1 MLNQKTQIVFLL
13 SIQVIFCFVF
23 FQYAPIDFECD
34 AALNFSYGK
43 TIYNLISGNV
53 NEITVSYRPPGY
65 QFFLVLSGVYFFQTF
80 NAIIFSNIAISFL
93 LIFLIYKAFINFGK
107 NLAFV
112 CTLIYQLSL
121 LPYLNIKTGFEMHL
135 VNLCVVLTFYSIINY
150 RFTKKKIYIYL
161 GTFSALGA
169 TFTRFDNIFLIPIFF
184 LFLLFLEFKLNQKKN
199 IKHIAINFSIIFLV
213 FFLWKLSVSI
223 FFYKFGL
230 AEVEQFNK
238 KNFIKSI
245 SSLSLNHQ
253 TGGQLMWKLFNND
266 RTQYWFFDNE
276 IKNFFNVNNG
286 PESVK
291 LYKLLIKLMK
301 NDNVIT
307 TIKSYQDSMYPINEE
322 RKNQSPLQEWGNHYG
337 GIEIDPEKVVKN
349 VFNPEF
355 ESHYYPIQIP
365 TIIYTGL
372 GRVEG
377 DKILKNVSFEVM
389 FKYKLYKLI
398 FRDFFNSLGI
408 SFNPKDN
415 TIKLLNSKGGYSW
428 SNTVPF
434 NGGNCPE
441 KSLPKKMFEEYKIE
455 YNQKN
460 FIDNVNSKI
469 LKNVINNTMD
479 LIRNILGPFVIISIM
494 AVFLFNLKF
503 KDIIL
508 FSAFSYIS
516 INVLSNLFVPT
527 ITFKIESYSF
537 SFLIFNILTLLI
549 SISYKLK
556 NNKFR

>member
-1 MLNQKTQIVFLL
+1 
-13 SIQVIFCFVF
+13 
-23 FQYAPIDFECD
+23 
-34 AALNFSYGK
+34 
-43 TIYNLISGNV
+43 
-53 NEITVSYRPPGY
+53 
-65 QFFLVLSGVYFFQTF
+65 
-80 NAIIFSNIAISFL
+80 
-93 LIFLIYKAFINFGK
+93 
-107 NLAFV
+107 
-112 CTLIYQLSL
+112 
-121 LPYLNIKTGFEMHL
+121 
-135 VNLCVVLTFYSIINY
+135 
-150 RFTKKKIYIYL
+150 
-161 GTFSALGA
+161 
-169 TFTRFDNIFLIPIFF
+169 
-184 LFLLFLEFKLNQKKN
+184 
-199 IKHIAINFSIIFLV
+199 
-213 FFLWKLSVSI
+213 
-223 FFYKFGL
+223 
-230 AEVEQFNK
+230 
-238 KNFIKSI
+238 
-245 SSLSLNHQ
+245 
-253 TGGQLMWKLFNND
+253 
-266 RTQYWFFDNE
+266 
-276 IKNFFNVNNG
+276 
-286 PESVK
+286 
-291 LYKLLIKLMK
+291 MK
-301 NDNVIT
+301 N
-307 TIKSYQDSMYPINEE
+307 KSLIIIQNKLP
-322 RKNQSPLQEWGNHYG
+322 HY
-337 GIEIDPEKVVKN
+337 
-349 VFNPEF
+349 
-355 ESHYYPIQIP
+355 
-365 TIIYTGL
+365 
-372 GRVEG
+372 R
-377 DKILKNVSFEVM
+377 
-389 FKYKLYKLI
+389 
-398 FRDFFNSLGI
+398 RDFFNSLGI